1 MAHRKVMLL
10 VVAVLVSMGVEAQTI
25 TESEP
30 VVKKPGGSHKLTCTT
45 SGFSFSGSVW
55 SWIRQAPGKGLEWI
69 ALIHTASSPIYYS
82 QSVQGRFTISRDD
95 SSSEVYLQMN
105 SLKTE
110 DTAVYYCART
120 DTVNG
125 WYYFDYWGKGTT
137 VTVTSDTPK
146 APTVFPLVQCGSETS
161 DTLTLGVLAT
171 GFTPASLT
179 FSCATASGTNLPDS
193 VQYPAVQKDSYYSA
207 VSQIRVKRS
216 DWEQNVSCTVGH
228 TTGSKTVHIGP
239 TPVFHQAPTLSVL
252 VPSPEDEL
260 KGSFSCFA
268 IDFSP
273 EKHEITWLKNG
284 QEITNPISEIKTP
297 TVSRETENGPV
308 FSTASYLNVS
318 ELVKGDKL
326 TCLFEGPKTNEN
338 KSVTYKETGTCIKPT
353 CPPSLDIKIKPIS
366 LEDMFLNKKAE
377 LICEVTPKEDVSV
390 EWQDENGQ
398 VIVASRN
405 LSESNGKSISA
416 IIDVLYEEWSRGI
429 DYICVVEHPD
439 LIEPKK
445 EPYRKSGEVPQRPS
459 VFLLP
464 PVEQIRNNMV
474 TLTCYVKDFK
484 PKEIEVSW
492 LVDDVAADSKMYA
505 FNTTNLVENNGVYS
519 VYGQL
524 SFSLEQWNSSEA
536 VYSCVVYHESL
547 MDTSRVIMRSTVRRT
562 AENSNTVNLNIDL
575 PQSCKA

>member
-1 MAHRKVMLL
+1 MHVMLFCF
-10 VVAVLVSMGVEAQTI
+10 VLPGVDGQTL
-25 TESEP
+25 TQSEP
-30 VVKKPGGSHKLTCTT
+30 VDKKPAESHRLTCTA
-45 SGFSFSGSVW
+45 SGFTFSSSWMG
-55 SWIRQAPGKGLEWI
+55 WIRQAPGKGLEWI
-69 ALIHTASSPIYYS
+69 ATITHNSGSTYYS
-82 QSVQGRFTISRDD
+82 QSVRGRFTISRDN
-95 SSSEVYLQMN
+95 SRQQLYLQMN

-110 DTAVYYCART
+110 DCESAWSFLYVACVRLLHCDDA
-120 DTVNG
+120 
-125 WYYFDYWGKGTT
+125 FDYWGKGTM
-137 VTVTSDTPK
+137 VTVSTDTPQ

-239 TPVFHQAPTLSVL
+239 TPVPVQRPTLNVL
-252 VPSPEDEL
+252 GSSPEDES

-297 TVSRETENGPV
+297 AVSRETENGPV
-308 FSTASYLNVS
+308 YSTASYLNVS
-318 ELVKGDKL
+318 ELTEGDIL
-326 TCLFEGPKTNEN
+326 TCLFEGSQINEN
-338 KSVTYKETGTCIKPT
+338 KSVTYKTVPM
-353 CPPSLDIKIKPIS
+353 
-366 LEDMFLNKKAE
+366 DMFLNKKAE
-377 LICEVTPKEDVSV
+377 LICEVTPKEGVSV

-405 LSESNGKSISA
+405 LSESNGKSKFA
-416 IIDVLYEEWSRGI
+416 IIDVLYEEWSKGI
-429 DYICVVEHPD
+429 DYICVVEHSD

-445 EPYRKSGEVPQRPS
+445 EPYRKSGKQMPQRPS

-575 PQSCKA
+575 PQTCKA

>member
-1 MAHRKVMLL
+1 MFSVALL
-10 VVAVLVSMGVEAQTI
+10 LLLAAGSCVKCETLTQPASLTAQPGQTLTI
-25 TESEP
+25 TCQVSY
-30 VVKKPGGSHKLTCTT
+30 
-45 SGFSFSGSVW
+45 SVNDYYTA
-55 SWIRQAPGKGLEWI
+55 WIRQPAGKAMEWI
-69 ALIHTASSPIYYS
+69 GSKYTEDEYYKDS
-82 QSVQGRFTISRDD
+82 LKNKFSISFD
-95 SSSEVYLQMN
+95 SSSNTVTLTGQNMQP
-105 SLKTE
+105 E
-110 DTAVYYCART
+110 DTAVYYCARQR
-120 DTVNG
+120 DYG
-125 WYYFDYWGKGTT
+125 AFDYWGKGTM
-137 VTVTSDTPK
+137 VTVSSATSK

-161 DTLTLGVLAT
+161 DTVTLGVLAT

-179 FSCATASGTNLPDS
+179 FSYATASGTNLPDS
-193 VQYPAVQKDSYYSA
+193 LQYPAVQKDSYYSA

-216 DWEQNVSCTVGH
+216 DWEQNVSCTVNHPGS
-228 TTGSKTVHIGP
+228 GSKTVYIGP
-239 TPVFHQAPTLSVL
+239 TPVPVQRPTLNVL
-252 VPSPEDEL
+252 GSSPEDES

-297 TVSRETENGPV
+297 AVSRETENGPV
-308 FSTASYLNVS
+308 FSSASYLNVS
-318 ELVKGDKL
+318 GLAEGDIL

-338 KSVTYKETGTCIKPT
+338 KSVTYKEPGVGPT
-353 CPPSLDIKIKPIS
+353 PCPPCLDIKIKPIS

-377 LICEVTPKEDVSV
+377 LICEVTPKEGVSV

-405 LSESNGKSISA
+405 LSESNGKSKFA
-416 IIDVLYEEWSRGI
+416 IIDVLYEEWSKGI
-429 DYICVVEHPD
+429 DYICVVEHSD

>member
-1 MAHRKVMLL
+1 L
-10 VVAVLVSMGVEAQTI
+10 
-25 TESEP
+25 
-30 VVKKPGGSHKLTCTT
+30 
-45 SGFSFSGSVW
+45 
-55 SWIRQAPGKGLEWI
+55 
-69 ALIHTASSPIYYS
+69 
-82 QSVQGRFTISRDD
+82 QS
-95 SSSEVYLQMN
+95 
-105 SLKTE
+105 
-110 DTAVYYCART
+110 
-120 DTVNG
+120 
-125 WYYFDYWGKGTT
+125 
-137 VTVTSDTPK
+137 

-239 TPVFHQAPTLSVL
+239 TPVPVQRPTLNVL
-252 VPSPEDEL
+252 GSSPEDES

-297 TVSRETENGPV
+297 AVSRETENGPV
-308 FSTASYLNVS
+308 YSTASYLNVS
-318 ELVKGDKL
+318 ELTEGDIL
-326 TCLFEGPKTNEN
+326 TCLFEGSQINEN
-338 KSVTYKETGTCIKPT
+338 KSVTYK
-353 CPPSLDIKIKPIS
+353 
-366 LEDMFLNKKAE
+366 M
-377 LICEVTPKEDVSV
+377 
-390 EWQDENGQ
+390 
-398 VIVASRN
+398 
-405 LSESNGKSISA
+405 
-416 IIDVLYEEWSRGI
+416 
-429 DYICVVEHPD
+429 
-439 LIEPKK
+439 
-445 EPYRKSGEVPQRPS
+445 PQRPS

-575 PQSCKA
+575 PQTCKAYCWDHAMETDQDSMGSTALTFIILFLITLLYSIGTTAIKVVMLLKARASPDTDIM

>member
-1 MAHRKVMLL
+1 V
-10 VVAVLVSMGVEAQTI
+10 
-25 TESEP
+25 P
-30 VVKKPGGSHKLTCTT
+30 T
-45 SGFSFSGSVW
+45 S
-55 SWIRQAPGKGLEWI
+55 
-69 ALIHTASSPIYYS
+69 
-82 QSVQGRFTISRDD
+82 
-95 SSSEVYLQMN
+95 
-105 SLKTE
+105 
-110 DTAVYYCART
+110 
-120 DTVNG
+120 
-125 WYYFDYWGKGTT
+125 
-137 VTVTSDTPK
+137 K

-161 DTLTLGVLAT
+161 DTVTLGVLAT

-179 FSCATASGTNLPDS
+179 FSYATASGTNLPDS
-193 VQYPAVQKDSYYSA
+193 LQYPAVQKDSYYSA

-216 DWEQNVSCTVGH
+216 DWEQNVSCTVNHPGS
-228 TTGSKTVHIGP
+228 GSKTVYIGP
-239 TPVFHQAPTLSVL
+239 TPVPVQRPTLNVL
-252 VPSPEDEL
+252 GSSPEDES

-297 TVSRETENGPV
+297 AVSRETENGPV
-308 FSTASYLNVS
+308 FSSASYLNLLSSVPR
-318 ELVKGDKL
+318 
-326 TCLFEGPKTNEN
+326 GPNC
-338 KSVTYKETGTCIKPT
+338 SVM
-353 CPPSLDIKIKPIS
+353 L
-366 LEDMFLNKKAE
+366 A
-377 LICEVTPKEDVSV
+377 
-390 EWQDENGQ
+390 
-398 VIVASRN
+398 
-405 LSESNGKSISA
+405 
-416 IIDVLYEEWSRGI
+416 
-429 DYICVVEHPD
+429 
-439 LIEPKK
+439 
-445 EPYRKSGEVPQRPS
+445 GEVPQRPS

-575 PQSCKA
+575 PQSCKAYCWDLAMETDQDSMGSTALTFIILFLITLLYSIGTTAIKVVMLLKVRASPDTDIM

>member
-1 MAHRKVMLL
+1 L
-10 VVAVLVSMGVEAQTI
+10 
-25 TESEP
+25 
-30 VVKKPGGSHKLTCTT
+30 
-45 SGFSFSGSVW
+45 
-55 SWIRQAPGKGLEWI
+55 
-69 ALIHTASSPIYYS
+69 
-82 QSVQGRFTISRDD
+82 QS
-95 SSSEVYLQMN
+95 
-105 SLKTE
+105 
-110 DTAVYYCART
+110 
-120 DTVNG
+120 
-125 WYYFDYWGKGTT
+125 
-137 VTVTSDTPK
+137 

-318 ELVKGDKL
+318 ELLLSSVPG
-326 TCLFEGPKTNEN
+326 GPNC
-338 KSVTYKETGTCIKPT
+338 SVM
-353 CPPSLDIKIKPIS
+353 L
-366 LEDMFLNKKAE
+366 A
-377 LICEVTPKEDVSV
+377 
-390 EWQDENGQ
+390 
-398 VIVASRN
+398 
-405 LSESNGKSISA
+405 
-416 IIDVLYEEWSRGI
+416 
-429 DYICVVEHPD
+429 
-439 LIEPKK
+439 
-445 EPYRKSGEVPQRPS
+445 GEVPQRPS

-575 PQSCKA
+575 PQSCKAYCWDHAMETDQDSMGSTALTFIILFLITLLYSIGTTAIKVVMLLKVRASPDTDIM

>member
-1 MAHRKVMLL
+1 MVDTLTYQL
-10 VVAVLVSMGVEAQTI
+10 VNHMVNTLTQ
-25 TESEP
+25 SEP
-30 VVKKPGGSHKLTCTT
+30 EVKRPGESHKLTCTYAGI
-45 SGFSFSGSVW
+45 SDDAAYI
-55 SWIRQAPGKGLEWI
+55 SWIRQAEGKGLEWVAYI
-69 ALIHTASSPIYYS
+69 SATGGSTKHYSS
-82 QSVQGRFTISRDD
+82 SVQNRFTISRDNNVD
-95 SSSEVYLQMN
+95 QLYLQMN

-110 DTAVYYCART
+110 DSAVYYCYLYGRHIT
-120 DTVNG
+120 IYHCDD
-125 WYYFDYWGKGTT
+125 YFDYWGKGTT
-137 VTVTSDTPK
+137 VTVTSATST

-179 FSCATASGTNLPDS
+179 FSYATASGTNLADS

-216 DWEQNVSCTVGH
+216 DWEQNVSCTVNH
-228 TTGSKTVHIGP
+228 PAGSKTVHIGP

-318 ELVKGDKL
+318 ELAKGDKL

-338 KSVTYKETGTCIKPT
+338 KSVTYKVPT
-353 CPPSLDIKIKPIS
+353 PCPPSLDIKIKPIS

-377 LICEVTPKEDVSV
+377 LICEVTPKEGVSV

-416 IIDVLYEEWSRGI
+416 IIDVLYEEWSKGI
-429 DYICVVEHPD
+429 DYICVVEHSD

-575 PQSCKA
+575 PQTCKA

>member
-1 MAHRKVMLL
+1 MDFILL
-10 VVAVLVSMGVEAQTI
+10 WSEIRLDQTP
-25 TESEP
+25 SQ
-30 VVKKPGGSHKLTCTT
+30 VKRPGDSVKMSCTM
-45 SGFSFSGSVW
+45 SGFDMTSYFIHWV
-55 SWIRQAPGKGLEWI
+55 RQRPGKALEWI
-69 ALIHTASSPIYYS
+69 GRMNTGSNSAVYASSF
-82 QSVQGRFTISRDD
+82 QSRFTLTEDV
-95 SSSEVYLQMN
+95 SSSTQHLEATRL
-105 SLKTE
+105 TAE
-110 DTAVYYCART
+110 DSAVYFCAHKHRT
-120 DTVNG
+120 M
-125 WYYFDYWGKGTT
+125 
-137 VTVTSDTPK
+137 VTVSSATSK

-161 DTLTLGVLAT
+161 DTVTLGVLAT

-179 FSCATASGTNLPDS
+179 FSYATASGTNLPDS
-193 VQYPAVQKDSYYSA
+193 LQYPAVQKDSYYSA

-216 DWEQNVSCTVGH
+216 DWEQNVSCTVNHPGS
-228 TTGSKTVHIGP
+228 GSKTVYIGP
-239 TPVFHQAPTLSVL
+239 TPVPVQRPTLNVL
-252 VPSPEDEL
+252 GSSPEDES

-297 TVSRETENGPV
+297 AVSRETENGPV
-308 FSTASYLNVS
+308 FSSASYLNVS
-318 ELVKGDKL
+318 GLAEGDIL

-338 KSVTYKETGTCIKPT
+338 KSVTYKGEYVI
-353 CPPSLDIKIKPIS
+353 IIVIIIIIII
-366 LEDMFLNKKAE
+366 FAVVV
-377 LICEVTPKEDVSV
+377 IIVTA
-390 EWQDENGQ
+390 NGQ

-405 LSESNGKSISA
+405 LSESNGKSKFA
-416 IIDVLYEEWSRGI
+416 IIDVLYEEWSKGI
-429 DYICVVEHPD
+429 DYICVVEHSD

-445 EPYRKSGEVPQRPS
+445 EPYRKSGKQMPQRPS

>member
-1 MAHRKVMLL
+1 MHVMLFCF
-10 VVAVLVSMGVEAQTI
+10 VLPGVDGQTL
-25 TESEP
+25 TQSEP
-30 VVKKPGGSHKLTCTT
+30 VVKKPAESHRLTCTA
-45 SGFSFSGSVW
+45 SGFTFSDYRMN
-55 SWIRQAPGKGLEWI
+55 WIRQAPGKGLECI
-69 ALIHTASSPIYYS
+69 AYIRYDSSTTYYS
-82 QSVQGRFTISRDD
+82 QSVRGRFTISRDN
-95 SSSEVYLQMN
+95 SRQQLYLQMN

-110 DTAVYYCART
+110 DSAVYYCARDAIQT
-120 DTVNG
+120 EHCDYYG
-125 WYYFDYWGKGTT
+125 YFDYWGKGTT
-137 VTVTSDTPK
+137 VTVTTATSK

-161 DTLTLGVLAT
+161 DTVTLGVLAT

-179 FSCATASGTNLPDS
+179 FSYATASGTNLPDS
-193 VQYPAVQKDSYYSA
+193 LQYPAVQKDSYYSA

-216 DWEQNVSCTVGH
+216 DWEQNVSCTVNHPGS
-228 TTGSKTVHIGP
+228 GSKTVYIGP
-239 TPVFHQAPTLSVL
+239 TPVPVQRPTLNVL
-252 VPSPEDEL
+252 GSSPEDES

-297 TVSRETENGPV
+297 AVSRETENGPV
-308 FSTASYLNVS
+308 FSSASYLNVS
-318 ELVKGDKL
+318 GLAEGDIL

-338 KSVTYKETGTCIKPT
+338 KSVTYKGPT
-353 CPPSLDIKIKPIS
+353 PCPPCLDIKIKPIS

-377 LICEVTPKEDVSV
+377 LICEVTPKEGVSV

-405 LSESNGKSISA
+405 LSESNGKSKFA
-416 IIDVLYEEWSRGI
+416 IIDVLYEEWSKGI
-429 DYICVVEHPD
+429 DYICVVEHSD

-562 AENSNTVNLNIDL
+562 AENSNTLNHICSL
-575 PQSCKA
+575 FCVVGA

>member
-1 MAHRKVMLL
+1 MHVMLFCF
-10 VVAVLVSMGVEAQTI
+10 VLPGVDGQTL
-25 TESEP
+25 TQSEP
-30 VVKKPGGSHKLTCTT
+30 VVKKPAESHRLTCTA
-45 SGFSFSGSVW
+45 SGLSFSSSYMAWV
-55 SWIRQAPGKGLEWI
+55 RQAPGKGLEWI
-69 ALIHTASSPIYYS
+69 AYINPGGGSTYYS
-82 QSVQGRFTISRDD
+82 QSVQGRFTISRDN
-95 SSSEVYLQMN
+95 SRQQLYLQMN

-110 DTAVYYCART
+110 DSAVYYSVHYCTRT
-120 DTVNG
+120 KHSDTG
-125 WYYFDYWGKGTT
+125 GTT

-216 DWEQNVSCTVGH
+216 DWEQN
-228 TTGSKTVHIGP
+228 
-239 TPVFHQAPTLSVL
+239 APTLSVL

-338 KSVTYKETGTCIKPT
+338 KSPT

-445 EPYRKSGEVPQRPS
+445 EPYRKSGKQMPQRPS

>member
-1 MAHRKVMLL
+1 MMGYRTGLL
-10 VVAVLVSMGVEAQTI
+10 LLTLCWAGVDGQTL
-25 TESEP
+25 TQSEP
-30 VVKKPGGSHKLTCTT
+30 VDKKPAESHRLTCTA
-45 SGFSFSGSVW
+45 SGFTFSSSWMG
-55 SWIRQAPGKGLEWI
+55 WIRQAPGKGLEWI
-69 ALIHTASSPIYYS
+69 ATITHNSGSTYYS
-82 QSVQGRFTISRDD
+82 QSVRGRFTISRDN
-95 SSSEVYLQMN
+95 SRQQLYLQMN

-110 DTAVYYCART
+110 DCESRHITIYHC
-120 DTVNG
+120 DD
-125 WYYFDYWGKGTT
+125 YFDYWGKGTT
-137 VTVTSDTPK
+137 VTVTSDTPQ

-239 TPVFHQAPTLSVL
+239 TPVPVQRPTLNVL
-252 VPSPEDEL
+252 GSSPEDES

-297 TVSRETENGPV
+297 AVSRETENGPV
-308 FSTASYLNVS
+308 YSTASYLNVS
-318 ELVKGDKL
+318 ELTEGDIL
-326 TCLFEGPKTNEN
+326 TCLFEGSQINEN
-338 KSVTYKETGTCIKPT
+338 KSVTYKKPT
-353 CPPSLDIKIKPIS
+353 GVGPTPCPPCLDIKIKPIS

-377 LICEVTPKEDVSV
+377 LICEVTPKEGVSV

-405 LSESNGKSISA
+405 LSESNGKSKFA
-416 IIDVLYEEWSRGI
+416 IIDVLYEEWSKGI
-429 DYICVVEHPD
+429 DYICVVEHSD

-445 EPYRKSGEVPQRPS
+445 EPYRKSEY
-459 VFLLP
+459 VFVTNSCWDHAMETDQDSMGSTALTFIILFLITLLYS
-464 PVEQIRNNMV
+464 IG
-474 TLTCYVKDFK
+474 
-484 PKEIEVSW
+484 
-492 LVDDVAADSKMYA
+492 
-505 FNTTNLVENNGVYS
+505 TT
-519 VYGQL
+519 
-524 SFSLEQWNSSEA
+524 A
-536 VYSCVVYHESL
+536 IKVVMLLKARASP
-547 MDTSRVIMRSTVRRT
+547 DTDIM
-562 AENSNTVNLNIDL
+562 
-575 PQSCKA
+575 